1 MDLAANVLVTT
12 AIYALVAV
20 GLSTIYGVLRV
31 LHIAH
36 AAVFVVGAFA
46 AFQMARLT
54 PNIWLGLL
62 VAMAASGLV
71 GVLIYYGLYR
81 PVLDRSRSVPLL
93 ISVGALIAIT
103 EFLRLPPFFGPS
115 VHPLELTGQLPA
127 VAVGGFSLTSIQL
140 TIIVIA
146 TVCVLA
152 VALLVQRTRLGLSW
166 RAITED
172 RQVAGS
178 FGINV
183 DASVAINFLV
193 GSALAGVAAVLSGVY
208 TNAVSASMGDVI
220 AYKAFVIVV
229 LGGLGSV
236 GGAVA
241 ASLVL
246 ALAEILAAR
255 YLGGILPRDVIAFI
269 VLIAVL
275 LARPQGLIRAVR
287 AA

>member
-1 MDLAANVLVTT
+1 M
-12 AIYALVAV
+12 
-20 GLSTIYGVLRV
+20 
-31 LHIAH
+31 
-36 AAVFVVGAFA
+36 
-46 AFQMARLT
+46 
-54 PNIWLGLL
+54 
-62 VAMAASGLV
+62 
-71 GVLIYYGLYR
+71 YR
-81 PVLDRSRSVPLL
+81 PVLDQPRSVPLL

-103 EFLRLPPFFGPS
+103 ELLRLPRFFGPS
-115 VHPLELTGQLPA
+115 VHPLELTGLLPGMQI
-127 VAVGGFSLTSIQL
+127 GGFRLTSIQL
-140 TIIVIA
+140 TIIVVSA
-146 TVCVLA
+146 VCVTA
-152 VALLVQRTRLGLSW
+152 VWLVVRMTSLGLSW

-183 DASVAINFLV
+183 DRSVAINFLL
-193 GSALAGVAAVLSGVY
+193 GSALAGVAAVLAGGY

-246 ALAEILAAR
+246 ALAEILSAR

-275 LARPQGLIRAVR
+275 LIRPQGLARTGR
-287 AA
+287 S

>member
-1 MDLAANVLVTT
+1 MDLVANVAVTT

-36 AAVFVVGAFA
+36 AAVYVVGAFA
-46 AFQMARLT
+46 AFRVAQLV
-54 PNIWLGLL
+54 PNLWLALL
-62 VAMAASGLV
+62 VAVGVSGVV
-71 GVLIYYGLYR
+71 GVLIYRLLYQ
-81 PVLDRSRSVPLL
+81 PVLDQPRSVPLL
-93 ISVGALIAIT
+93 ISVGVLIALT
-103 EFLRLPPFFGPS
+103 ELLRLPWFFGPS
-115 VHPLELTGQLPA
+115 VHPLRLSGQLPA
-127 VAVGGFSLTSIQL
+127 VQIGGFALTSIQV
-140 TIIVIA
+140 TIIVVA
-146 TVCVLA
+146 AVCVLA
-152 VALLVQRTRLGLSW
+152 VSLLVNRTQLGLSW

-172 RQVAGS
+172 RQMAGS
-178 FGINV
+178 FGIDVNR
-183 DASVAINFLV
+183 SVAVSFLV
-193 GSALAGVAAVLSGVY
+193 GSALAGVAAVLFGVY

-236 GGAVA
+236 GGATA

-269 VLIAVL
+269 VLIGVL
-275 LARPQGLIRAVR
+275 LIRPQGLVR
-287 AA
+287 TVRG